1 MGEEVRGFVLDVL
14 LLSWLWAILGRLAGS
29 LALEVRSQRLG
40 GDCSVSST
48 PSDSWGGGSGGDGR
62 GGSQGEGVGIDSTLK
77 NIGLRGGRQPRR
89 AGGGGQH
96 RVREGRAS
104 GTSGRKGW
112 QLALML
118 LRHPLRRIG
127 KRSVLGECCSRG
139 AHGPKVSGPGFTWR
153 FLLLGRG
160 METGGVREIRITD
173 ETEWD
178 PGEPVGGGEMEVRV
192 EEGLSPF
199 PEGKREE

>member
-1 MGEEVRGFVLDVL
+1 MIEPGSRGRTGLGEEVRGFVLDVL

-48 PSDSWGGGSGGDGR
+48 PSDSWGGGSGGDGG

-96 RVREGRAS
+96 RVREVRAG

-118 LRHPLRRIG
+118 LRHPLRAG
-127 KRSVLGECCSRG
+127 
-139 AHGPKVSGPGFTWR
+139 
-153 FLLLGRG
+153 LGRG
-160 METGGVREIRITD
+160 SLESAAGGAPMVQR
-173 ETEWD
+173 
-178 PGEPVGGGEMEVRV
+178 
-192 EEGLSPF
+192 
-199 PEGKREE
+199 